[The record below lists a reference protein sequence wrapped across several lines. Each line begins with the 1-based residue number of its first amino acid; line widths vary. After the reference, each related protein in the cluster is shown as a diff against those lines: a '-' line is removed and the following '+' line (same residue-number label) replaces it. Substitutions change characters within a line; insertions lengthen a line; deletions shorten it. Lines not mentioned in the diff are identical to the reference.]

1 MASLAAQQEGRL
13 PFLSAQSADKLMFRT
28 KTASAT
34 KLWLAALS
42 SERRFSLRDPSA
54 PDNDDRALPC
64 HLSRGARTLRCD
76 GHAPTAPSAL
86 PPGRGWDE
94 CSRVTCGEGGER
106 WRKDRKRR
114 AVS

>member
-34 KLWLAALS
+34 KLWLAVLS

-64 HLSRGARTLRCD
+64 HLPRVARRRCV
-76 GHAPTAPSAL
+76 ATAP
-86 PPGRGWDE
+86 R
-94 CSRVTCGEGGER
+94 
-106 WRKDRKRR
+106 
-114 AVS
+114 